1 MTMSEVQDTDL
12 GPIPAERYRRKDDD
26 ADIVTMSEV
35 QDTDLG
41 PIPAERYRRKDD
53 DVDDIDDIDDPGLIF
68 VVWPASMVHLAL
80 ALPAVAHLHPPL
92 QQGKKNY
99 D

>member
-1 MTMSEVQDTDL
+1 MSKVQDTDL
-12 GPIPAERYRRKDDD
+12 GPNPAERYRKKDDD

-53 DVDDIDDIDDPGLIF
+53 VADDVADDVGDPGLIF

-80 ALPAVAHLHPPL
+80 ALPTVAHLHPPL
-92 QQGKKNY
+92 QQGKKTYN
-99 D
+99 